1 MPKDSPEHPYK
12 KYEDT
17 DLWENIKQS
26 IKDLEENQDIKNPPP
41 EGVVLC

>member
-26 IKDLEENQDIKNPPP
+26 IKDQYPHIFYMDVQEN
-41 EGVVLC
+41 LWAYF